1 MVILGGTMRTHIGG
15 MGRCAARAVLAA
27 LLVIGATASPA
38 AAHGN
43 GSNGC
48 SLSPDSGRF
57 PVAYDFH
64 GACDRHDRCY
74 DELWFGKGTYDL
86 LNYGWT
92 GRLACD
98 GVFLQE
104 MRTSCRIGH
113 GPGLARKACEA
124 IARTYFIAVRTF
136 GASHFDNPA
145 LN

>member
-1 MVILGGTMRTHIGG
+1 
-15 MGRCAARAVLAA
+15 MGRIGAGVLAA
-27 LLVIGATASPA
+27 LLMIGVGPAPA
-38 AAHGN
+38 AEAHGR

-48 SLSPDSGRF
+48 TGSPDSRRF

-86 LNYGWT
+86 LNHGWT

-98 GVFLQE
+98 GVFLLE
-104 MRTSCRIGH
+104 MRTSCRVSH
-113 GPGLARKACEA
+113 RQGPVRLACEA
-124 IARTYFIAVRTF
+124 IAHTYYTAVRLL
-136 GASHFDNPA
+136 GGPYFDNPA